1 MATCTIV
8 ATSNAD
14 GTMTIAG
21 SAANSS
27 SGLNITVQQPTNES
41 IGQWRRELADFIVG
55 KLYP

>member
-1 MATCTIV
+1 MATCTVI

-21 SAANSS
+21 SAAGSS
-27 SGLNITVQQPTNES
+27 SGLNLVVQQPINES
-41 IGQWRRELADFIVG
+41 IGQWRRILADHIVG